1 MACAYTSSFKGQD
14 VLEDGE
20 GGIIACVPSSQI
32 FIFPRTNAFQDK
44 INSKVQFFINHKV
57 NFRFVV
63 KNFLDLYILLRAR
76 CNPLGQ
82 YQFYLEERREL
93 DLYPEANVETR
104 KGWIKKIRTQWSIK
118 KVEINEDFH
127 ITNCVSLFQFCDVSV
142 SLFQFATLV
151 SLCFSFATLV
161 SLCSSFATLVSL
173 CFSFT
178 TLVSLCSSF
187 ATLVSLCSSF
197 ATLVSL
203 CSSFAT

>member
-82 YQFYLEERREL
+82 Y
-93 DLYPEANVETR
+93 
-104 KGWIKKIRTQWSIK
+104 
-118 KVEINEDFH
+118 
-127 ITNCVSLFQFCDVSV
+127 
-142 SLFQFATLV
+142 
-151 SLCFSFATLV
+151 
-161 SLCSSFATLVSL
+161 
-173 CFSFT
+173 
-178 TLVSLCSSF
+178 
-187 ATLVSLCSSF
+187 
-197 ATLVSL
+197 
-203 CSSFAT
+203 